1 MGDRCKRFWVSCL
14 VALSLFAAASAATA
28 QETVVTTMSI
38 DAFDKLM
45 TDPSCRCMVV
55 AMAAWCSPCRK
66 ELPVLDKLYRR
77 YKREGLSLIGVSVD
91 AGGPKSIQPIVT
103 QARVTFPV
111 YWVGEDAVSRYKIFG
126 IPMIFLI
133 KNGKIVEKIPGQRP
147 EKFWEEKVIH
157 LLAE

>member
-1 MGDRCKRFWVSCL
+1 MEHRCRRYWIACL
-14 VALSLFAAASAATA
+14 AAITIVAADFEATA
-28 QETVVTTMSI
+28 KDTVVTTMSI
-38 DAFDKLM
+38 EAFDKIM

-66 ELPVLDKLYRR
+66 ELPVLDKLYRK

-111 YWVGEDAVSRYKIFG
+111 YWVGEDAVSKYKIFG

-147 EKFWEEKVIH
+147 EKFLEEKVIH